1 MLCSYKIHTQFSILS
16 KRKYFILFPIVFD
29 AFVPIVIWFFSAY
42 FWDIDC
48 NLSQRPLNQLYVT
61 TNFSIH
67 FILFSTI
74 SFWTNE
80 KWMCRR
86 NVAPGF
92 FIWKWI
98 FFKSRLNASK
108 FKNIS
113 RSKTWNRHRNDKN
126 QFISI
131 ERNSNPQ
138 QN

>member
-1 MLCSYKIHTQFSILS
+1 MQLQNSYTIFNTIKKKIF
-16 KRKYFILFPIVFD
+16 YFISHRFRCFCSNRYMI
-29 AFVPIVIWFFSAY
+29 FFG

-48 NLSQRPLNQLYVT
+48 NLSQRPLNQLHVT